1 MSEMKTK
8 RTDASVEEYLASIPD
23 ERKREDSRAIV
34 AMMREVTGEEP
45 AMWGDSIVGF
55 GTYHY
60 RYATGR
66 EGDWPL
72 TGLAARKQAITV
84 YITSGFDR
92 YEDLLA
98 RLGTFKTGVSCL
110 YIKRLSDVD
119 PAALRELVR
128 LSVEHMRATN
138 S

>member
-84 YITSGFDR
+84 YVTSGFDR
-92 YEDLLA
+92 YQELLA
-98 RLGTFKTGVSCL
+98 L
-110 YIKRLSDVD
+110 
-119 PAALRELVR
+119 
-128 LSVEHMRATN
+128 
-138 S
+138 